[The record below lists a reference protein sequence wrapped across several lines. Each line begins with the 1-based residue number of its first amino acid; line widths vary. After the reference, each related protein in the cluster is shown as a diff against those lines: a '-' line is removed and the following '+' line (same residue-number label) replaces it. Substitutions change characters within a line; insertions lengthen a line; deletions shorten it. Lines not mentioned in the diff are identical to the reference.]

1 MNKFLH
7 RIVIFSVVLAVGLSM
22 NSCGGD
28 DADIPDVPG
37 SEEPDPGNP
46 DKPDPEEPEPP
57 VADPIHRELD
67 RQVPE
72 SGLYFGDFWDEGYG
86 NYYLEL
92 ADCECALLASNGQA
106 VPAEEGGYLLS
117 LDLWGDL
124 SVDHTHPVIAE
135 GEYTASEE
143 RANHTFTLKNTMAVV
158 NKERVGEQVRVEN
171 IPFSEG
177 TVTVRHTAD
186 GYDIGGDFKT
196 ADGCQYTFH
205 YAGALTLADWS
216 DDEEWKWEIGSD
228 VTLAPTYVTKTIS
241 AGETYDNWILRCFDI
256 DKVTSDGLHP
266 NGVGTKFEVSLWTR
280 HGADLAG
287 DYVCG
292 ESQTEGQFDAGQRF
306 GMFAAGTHCERVN
319 RDLSIS
325 YCIMNGGGLH
335 IERNGDGS
343 YTFDVDMTTADG
355 HAVRGKWTSEVE
367 NFQKQ
372 PQTTLTENVV
382 FKPIQC
388 SEVHYLGDY
397 YQTGTSN
404 YLVFL
409 ADEDE
414 VLGLDLCAPK
424 DDGTVFPTG
433 TFVVAGTYGE
443 NTMVSGNIEA
453 SATPSCYV
461 RYDLTTGYAVAAAPI
476 AGGTLTVTKSGDVY
490 TFAYELYDDYDRAD
504 KEREPHKISG
514 SWSGKLPAIKSEV
527 ASPMKCRM
535 DLRR

>member
-1 MNKFLH
+1 M
-7 RIVIFSVVLAVGLSM
+7 
-22 NSCGGD
+22 
-28 DADIPDVPG
+28 
-37 SEEPDPGNP
+37 
-46 DKPDPEEPEPP
+46 
-57 VADPIHRELD
+57 
-67 RQVPE
+67 
-72 SGLYFGDFWDEGYG
+72 
-86 NYYLEL
+86 
-92 ADCECALLASNGQA
+92 
-106 VPAEEGGYLLS
+106 
-117 LDLWGDL
+117 
-124 SVDHTHPVIAE
+124 
-135 GEYTASEE
+135 
-143 RANHTFTLKNTMAVV
+143 
-158 NKERVGEQVRVEN
+158 
-171 IPFSEG
+171 
-177 TVTVRHTAD
+177 
-186 GYDIGGDFKT
+186 
-196 ADGCQYTFH
+196 
-205 YAGALTLADWS
+205 
-216 DDEEWKWEIGSD
+216 
-228 VTLAPTYVTKTIS
+228 
-241 AGETYDNWILRCFDI
+241 
-256 DKVTSDGLHP
+256 
-266 NGVGTKFEVSLWTR
+266 
-280 HGADLAG
+280 
-287 DYVCG
+287 
-292 ESQTEGQFDAGQRF
+292 
-306 GMFAAGTHCERVN
+306 
-319 RDLSIS
+319 
-325 YCIMNGGGLH
+325 
-335 IERNGDGS
+335 
-343 YTFDVDMTTADG
+343 
-355 HAVRGKWTSEVE
+355 
-367 NFQKQ
+367 
-372 PQTTLTENVV
+372 